1 MELLDCAF
9 PLLNNIVTT
18 DSLSVGFK
26 DVDYAMLIGSK
37 PRGPGMERADLLKD
51 NGKIFISTGKALND
65 NASRDCKV
73 LVVGNPANTNCL
85 IA

>member
-1 MELLDCAF
+1 MERSELL
-9 PLLNNIVTT
+9 
-18 DSLSVGFK
+18 S
-26 DVDYAMLIGSK
+26 
-37 PRGPGMERADLLKD
+37 D
-51 NGKIFISTGKALND
+51 NGKIFIETGKALND